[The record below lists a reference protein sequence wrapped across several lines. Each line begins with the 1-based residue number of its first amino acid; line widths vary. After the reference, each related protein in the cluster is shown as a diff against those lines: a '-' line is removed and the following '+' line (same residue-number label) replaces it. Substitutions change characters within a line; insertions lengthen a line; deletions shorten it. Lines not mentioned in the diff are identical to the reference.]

1 MNKRSAV
8 YLALGIVQ
16 IITGIFGSFFVF
28 IVSGTFMLFK
38 TFSDLLKNAKKPLQI
53 VVSVLFT
60 LINLYYV
67 YYSSLMLIS
76 EIDYASFRPE
86 TWIIIPISLTLIVF
100 IALLLFTADSVS
112 DAEKPLGNGLLS
124 LIDSSVED
132 FTVFA
137 LVFIGWIGTY
147 VFEFFFEYAAAFC
160 ITVCALKNIYDLV
173 FTKQQT
179 QTTPTQHSAEEDSLP
194 ETEQTVKET

>member
-1 MNKRSAV
+1 MNKRTAV

-16 IITGIFGSFFVF
+16 IITGFFGSFFVF

-38 TFSDLLKNAKKPLQI
+38 ALSAHLNRAKKPFQI
-53 VVSVLFT
+53 VISEIFA
-60 LINLYYV
+60 LINLYFI
-67 YYSSLMLIS
+67 YYSSLMFIS
-76 EIDYASFRPE
+76 EIDYAAFRPE
-86 TWIIIPISLTLIVF
+86 TWIIIPISITLIVY
-100 IALLLFTADSVS
+100 IALLLFTADSAVEIQ
-112 DAEKPLGNGLLS
+112 DPTDNGVRA

-147 VFEFFFEYAAAFC
+147 VFEFFFEYVAAFC
-160 ITVCALKNIYDLV
+160 ITVCALKNIYDVV
-173 FTKQQT
+173 FTKQTIQT
-179 QTTPTQHSAEEDSLP
+179 ATTQQSAEEDLLP

>member
-1 MNKRSAV
+1 MNKRTAV

-16 IITGIFGSFFVF
+16 IIAGFFGSFFVF

-38 TFSDLLKNAKKPLQI
+38 ALSVHLKRAKKPFQI
-53 VVSVLFT
+53 VISAIFA
-60 LINLYYV
+60 LINLYFI
-67 YYSSLMLIS
+67 YYSSLMFIS
-76 EIDYASFRPE
+76 EIDYAAFRPE
-86 TWIIIPISLTLIVF
+86 TWIIIPISITLIVY
-100 IALLLFTADSVS
+100 IALLLFTADSAVEIQ
-112 DAEKPLGNGLLS
+112 DPTDNGVRS

-147 VFEFFFEYAAAFC
+147 VFEFFFEYVAAFC
-160 ITVCALKNIYDLV
+160 ITVCALKNIYDVV
-173 FTKQQT
+173 FTKQTIQT
-179 QTTPTQHSAEEDSLP
+179 ATTQKSAAEDLLP

>member
-1 MNKRSAV
+1 MNKRTAV

-16 IITGIFGSFFVF
+16 IISGIFGSFFVF

-38 TFSDLLKNAKKPLQI
+38 AISDFLKKAKKPLQI
-53 VVSVLFT
+53 VIAVFFT
-60 LINLYYV
+60 LINLYFL

-76 EIDYASFRPE
+76 QIDYAAFRPE
-86 TWIIIPISLTLIVF
+86 TWIIIPISLTLIVC
-100 IALLLFTADSVS
+100 IALLMFAADS
-112 DAEKPLGNGLLS
+112 AAEPEKPLVNGS
-124 LIDSSVED
+124 ISPIDSSVED

-147 VFEFFFEYAAAFC
+147 VFEFYFEYTAAFC
-160 ITVCALKNIYDLV
+160 ITVCALKNIYDIV

-179 QTTPTQHSAEEDSLP
+179 QITTTQQSAEEDSLQ
-194 ETEQTVKET
+194 EAEQKVKET

>member
-1 MNKRSAV
+1 MNKRTAV

-16 IITGIFGSFFVF
+16 IIAGFFGSFFVF

-38 TFSDLLKNAKKPLQI
+38 ALSAHLKRAKKPFQI
-53 VVSVLFT
+53 VISAIFA
-60 LINLYYV
+60 LINLYFI
-67 YYSSLMLIS
+67 YYSSLMFIS
-76 EIDYASFRPE
+76 EIDYAAFRPE
-86 TWIIIPISLTLIVF
+86 TWIIIPISITLIVY
-100 IALLLFTADSVS
+100 IALLLFTADSAVEIQ
-112 DAEKPLGNGLLS
+112 DPTDNGVRA

-147 VFEFFFEYAAAFC
+147 VFEFFFEYVAAFC
-160 ITVCALKNIYDLV
+160 ITVCALKNIYDVV
-173 FTKQQT
+173 FTKQTIQT
-179 QTTPTQHSAEEDSLP
+179 ATTQQSAEEDLLP